1 MQLQPFLWEA
11 ALAALFLLLIV
22 WALRAVRRRRAFAKL
37 APETDLPRLETQQR
51 VTGTI
56 RRVFRDPAQGVWLV
70 TAEVGGARLT
80 FCATDYER
88 AADRYRDLTGK
99 PADIALFALA
109 TLAAGGVGAMKHQI
123 KDAHKV
129 ELRPDLVTL
138 VPEGQYANDHVVIG
152 RVLDAREDAWD
163 EMPLTVYRA
172 EVARR
177 PKLTLVLDLAVP
189 RDGTPS
195 FPPRSLVHGS
205 ARLFGYL
212 AS

>member
-1 MQLQPFLWEA
+1 MQLQPFFWEA
-11 ALAALFLLLIV
+11 ALAALFFLLLL
-22 WALRAVRRRRAFAKL
+22 WAVRAVRRRRAFATL
-37 APETDLPRLETQQR
+37 TAETELPHLDTRQR
-51 VTGTI
+51 VTGII

-70 TAEVGGARLT
+70 TAEAGGARLT

-88 AADRYRDLTGK
+88 AADRYRDRTGK

-109 TLAAGGVGAMKHQI
+109 TLAAGGVEAMKHQI
-123 KDAHKV
+123 KDADKV

-163 EMPLTVYRA
+163 EMPLTVYRT
-172 EVARR
+172 EVVRR
-177 PKLTLVLDLAVP
+177 PGLALVLDLAVP
-189 RDGTPS
+189 RDSTPS